1 MSDVQ
6 NLMTQISSRSVNLL
20 SYICYEYNKLDSG
33 FVEDNGLHITTNNHI
48 IREANKLD
56 VGF

>member
-6 NLMTQISSRSVNLL
+6 NLMIQISSRSANLL
-20 SYICYEYNKLDSG
+20 SYIYYEYNKLDSG
-33 FVEDNGLHITTNNHI
+33 FVEDNGLNIITNNHI

>member
-1 MSDVQ
+1 LSDVQ
-6 NLMTQISSRSVNLL
+6 NLMIQISSRSANLL
-20 SYICYEYNKLDSG
+20 SYIYYEYNKLDSG
-33 FVEDNGLHITTNNHI
+33 FVEDNGSHIITNNHI

>member
-6 NLMTQISSRSVNLL
+6 NLMIQLSSRSANLL
-20 SYICYEYNKLDSG
+20 SYIYYEYNKIDSG
-33 FVEDNGLHITTNNHI
+33 FVEDNGSHIITNNHI

>member
-6 NLMTQISSRSVNLL
+6 NLMIQISSRSANLL
-20 SYICYEYNKLDSG
+20 SYIYYEYNKIDSG
-33 FVEDNGLHITTNNHI
+33 FVEDNGSHIITNNHI

>member
-6 NLMTQISSRSVNLL
+6 NLMIQISSRSANLL
-20 SYICYEYNKLDSG
+20 SYIYYEYNKLDSG
-33 FVEDNGLHITTNNHI
+33 FVEDNGSHIITNNHI

>member
-1 MSDVQ
+1 MI
-6 NLMTQISSRSVNLL
+6 QISSRSANLL
-20 SYICYEYNKLDSG
+20 SYIYYEYNKLDSG
-33 FVEDNGLHITTNNHI
+33 FVEDNGLHIITNNHI

>member
-1 MSDVQ
+1 MI
-6 NLMTQISSRSVNLL
+6 QISSRSANLL
-20 SYICYEYNKLDSG
+20 SYIYYEYNKLDSG
-33 FVEDNGLHITTNNHI
+33 FVEDNGSHIITNNHI

>member
-6 NLMTQISSRSVNLL
+6 NLMIQLSSRSANLL
-20 SYICYEYNKLDSG
+20 SYIYYEYNKLDSG
-33 FVEDNGLHITTNNHI
+33 FVEDNGSHIITNNHI